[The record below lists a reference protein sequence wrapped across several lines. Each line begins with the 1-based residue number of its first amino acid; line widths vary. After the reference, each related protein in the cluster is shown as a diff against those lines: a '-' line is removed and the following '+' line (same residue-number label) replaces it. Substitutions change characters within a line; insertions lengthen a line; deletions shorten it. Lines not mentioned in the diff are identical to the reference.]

1 MTAEWIARQSEKRDL
16 TELRVLGTAMA
27 DPDLSDEV
35 VSRVGPEMFRN
46 RAHRLI
52 ADAVWKLRREGRP
65 CDLDGVQDELI
76 GTGKLDEVGGA
87 GALFDVVTR
96 GEVETRCCDE
106 LLTIERRRQV
116 WQACHDG
123 TVKVTNPAVQ
133 PDDVAADVA
142 GALHA
147 KTAASLNEPI
157 TTDDLLSMQV
167 PDWLVDGIFPAG
179 LSLLFG
185 APKSGK
191 SYIALQLAWSF
202 ATGTNFFRRK
212 CRTEPGNVLYLAG
225 EGVAD
230 LKLRVEA
237 LIAESGMKD
246 DGRINWW
253 VEGLALAKERDAA
266 KLRLQV
272 ERTGAELV
280 IVDTWARYSGLR
292 DENDAALASQAVG
305 ALEDLTRKGVS
316 VVVVHH
322 TNAEGGIRGSTAV
335 AGAVESAI
343 RVLRD
348 DDAQR
353 SALISFMARR
363 GPGFSE
369 IEFAWKPSG
378 PDYVLREAF
387 SDV

>member
-1 MTAEWIARQSEKRDL
+1 MTAEWIARQAEKRDL
-16 TELRVLGTAMA
+16 AELRVLGTAMA

-65 CDLDGVQDELI
+65 CDLDGVQDELV
-76 GTGKLDEVGGA
+76 GNGKLDEVGGP

-96 GEVETRCCDE
+96 GESDTRCCDE
-106 LLTIERRRQV
+106 LLQIERRRQV

-123 TVKVTNPAVQ
+123 TVKVANPAVE

-142 GALHA
+142 GALH
-147 KTAASLNEPI
+147 TQGVPSGREPI
-157 TTDDLLSMQV
+157 STDDLLAMQV
-167 PDWLVDGIFPAG
+167 PDWLVKEIFPAG

-202 ATGTNFFRRK
+202 ATGTNFFRRA

-230 LKLRVEA
+230 LRLRVEA
-237 LIAESGMKD
+237 LIAESGNKD
-246 DGRINWW
+246 DGRIHWW
-253 VEGLALAKERDAA
+253 VEGLALSKERDAA

-272 ERTGAELV
+272 ERTGAQLV

-348 DDAQR
+348 DEMGR
-353 SALISFMARR
+353 SALVSFMARR
-363 GPGFSE
+363 GPGFKE
-369 IEFAWKPSG
+369 IEFGWKHSG